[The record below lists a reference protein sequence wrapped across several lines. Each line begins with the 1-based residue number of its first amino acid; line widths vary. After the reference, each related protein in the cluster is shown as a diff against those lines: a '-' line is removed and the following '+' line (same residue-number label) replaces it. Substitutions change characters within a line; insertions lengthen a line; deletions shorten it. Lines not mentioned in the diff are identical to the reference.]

1 MAAAIN
7 EKNKSK
13 GKDKIYNYQDIRNK
27 VAKIINNNDKYTDSN
42 IAAIYYQE
50 YDTLIDE
57 NNKKDLEEARQK
69 MVSKI
74 KDNRWA
80 TELDLSIISENYKI
94 GIILLDDNGELYKS
108 SMKFNN
114 FRYYTI
120 IHYKPKLH
128 FQSIAFKKK
137 KSDEPFKYLFKC
149 SKKENELPQPIID
162 IINKA
167 ASKSEDIIKF
177 DCP

>member
-7 EKNKSK
+7 EKNKLK
-13 GKDKIYNYQDIRNK
+13 GNDKFYNYQDIRNK
-27 VAKIINNNDKYTDSN
+27 VAKIINNNKKYTNSN
-42 IAAIYYQE
+42 ISAIYYQE

-57 NNKKDLEEARQK
+57 NNNKEIEEARQK
-69 MVSKI
+69 MISKI
-74 KDNRWA
+74 KNDKWA

-94 GIILLDDNGELYKS
+94 GIILIDENGDLYKS

-120 IHYKPKLH
+120 IYYTPGIH
-128 FQSIAFKKK
+128 FQSIALKKK
-137 KSDEPFKYLFKC
+137 KSNEPFKYLFKC

-177 DCP
+177 ECP